1 GSSLDGGRELVRESA
16 PKQLANSRANSC
28 CRHPH
33 ASTSSRDIA
42 ARSVRAI
49 SFRRGSN
56 RRGTKTVESRSNPS
70 ASPNSPLTPSPIPPH
85 ATDENGGCERLRHPR
100 RPVHAGSVRQRD
112 DLGSSTSSYPSAF
125 GTSWCQER
133 CNRVCRLG
141 RACLDAFSGALH
153 QPVRDTA
160 SAARMAGD
168 RALPAG
174 AGRYG
179 RTEPQRRRLQQG
191 VHRRT
196 LLTAEVRK
204 AHRHFA
210 RTIERGL
217 T

>member
-85 ATDENGGCERLRHPR
+85 ATDENGGCERLPDGPSTLQMFGR
-100 RPVHAGSVRQRD
+100 VD
-112 DLGSSTSSYPSAF
+112 DGM
-125 GTSWCQER
+125 
-133 CNRVCRLG
+133 
-141 RACLDAFSGALH
+141 D
-153 QPVRDTA
+153 
-160 SAARMAGD
+160 
-168 RALPAG
+168 
-174 AGRYG
+174 
-179 RTEPQRRRLQQG
+179 
-191 VHRRT
+191 
-196 LLTAEVRK
+196 
-204 AHRHFA
+204 
-210 RTIERGL
+210 
-217 T
+217 

>member
-85 ATDENGGCERLRHPR
+85 ATDENGGCERLPSCGLIPGLR
-100 RPVHAGSVRQRD
+100 RFAKGRIRRYIRS
-112 DLGSSTSSYPSAF
+112 LG
-125 GTSWCQER
+125 
-133 CNRVCRLG
+133 
-141 RACLDAFSGALH
+141 
-153 QPVRDTA
+153 
-160 SAARMAGD
+160 
-168 RALPAG
+168 
-174 AGRYG
+174 
-179 RTEPQRRRLQQG
+179 
-191 VHRRT
+191 
-196 LLTAEVRK
+196 
-204 AHRHFA
+204 
-210 RTIERGL
+210 
-217 T
+217 

>member
-85 ATDENGGCERLRHPR
+85 ATDENGGCERLPLNSFAADLSPVLR
-100 RPVHAGSVRQRD
+100 RYFSSTGTDVKEISEKAYVSSSEITEYDRVLEALLRDRLSVRKDTIVQSLATTRHR
-112 DLGSSTSSYPSAF
+112 
-125 GTSWCQER
+125 E
-133 CNRVCRLG
+133 
-141 RACLDAFSGALH
+141 LH
-153 QPVRDTA
+153 V
-160 SAARMAGD
+160 
-168 RALPAG
+168 
-174 AGRYG
+174 
-179 RTEPQRRRLQQG
+179 E
-191 VHRRT
+191 
-196 LLTAEVRK
+196 K
-204 AHRHFA
+204 
-210 RTIERGL
+210 
-217 T
+217 